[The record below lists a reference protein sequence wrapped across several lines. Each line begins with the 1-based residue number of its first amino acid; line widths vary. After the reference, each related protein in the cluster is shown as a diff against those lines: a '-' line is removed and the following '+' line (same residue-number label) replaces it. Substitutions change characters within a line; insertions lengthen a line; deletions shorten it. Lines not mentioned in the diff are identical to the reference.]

1 MCKSIKSHISYK
13 TTKMRTCLLGIF
25 LLFGG
30 EILAQNP
37 KSDNA
42 YEDVIYGVT
51 TIINAYPNDF
61 YKAQGTGFFFHE
73 YKADSL
79 MKYDNPIN
87 ANLKN
92 VWLVTNNHVLFGD
105 DFKSHPIIPKAIQF
119 YLRRKQPNKPPK
131 WDTITI
137 KKVDFLRLVKSHP
150 NADVAA
156 INITEFVKGII
167 QGDTSYIYNAVS
179 KVNFPYEK
187 NGLNVN
193 SEYELQVGREIISLG
208 YPKEFYDTY
217 NLYPTVKSGM
227 IASKWK
233 ANYNGERIF
242 LIDSKLFPGSSGSLI
257 ITKPHTYSVS
267 ENGGDFFLVLGVFSG
282 EYLKSEQ
289 VDIDDLT
296 IIKRGGYNTGIVWY
310 YDVLNDIIGH

>member
-1 MCKSIKSHISYK
+1 MK
-13 TTKMRTCLLGIF
+13 TCLLGIF
-25 LLFGG
+25 LLFSGKM
-30 EILAQNP
+30 LAQYP

-79 MKYDNPIN
+79 MKYNNPIN
-87 ANLKN
+87 SNLKN

-105 DFKSHPIIPKAIQF
+105 DFKAHPITPNAVQF
-119 YLRRKQPNKPPK
+119 YLRKKQLNKPPK

-156 INITEFVKGII
+156 INITEYIKGII

-187 NGLNVN
+187 TGINVN
-193 SEYELQVGREIISLG
+193 SEYNLQVGREIISLG

-217 NLYPTVKSGM
+217 NLYPTVK
-227 IASKWK
+227 
-233 ANYNGERIF
+233 
-242 LIDSKLFPGSSGSLI
+242 
-257 ITKPHTYSVS
+257 
-267 ENGGDFFLVLGVFSG
+267 
-282 EYLKSEQ
+282 
-289 VDIDDLT
+289 
-296 IIKRGGYNTGIVWY
+296 
-310 YDVLNDIIGH
+310 